1 MFEEKWKRDKH
12 DATTNNNGNEEK
24 EIDCKGYDDVKAAET
39 SIAPQ
44 QWF

>member
-24 EIDCKGYDDVKAAET
+24 EIEIIIRRESAET

-44 QWF
+44 Q